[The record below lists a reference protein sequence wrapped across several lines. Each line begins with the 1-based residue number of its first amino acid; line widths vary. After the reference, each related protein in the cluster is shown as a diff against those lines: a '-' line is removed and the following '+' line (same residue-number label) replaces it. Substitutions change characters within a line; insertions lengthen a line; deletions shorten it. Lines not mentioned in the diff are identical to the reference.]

1 MNQANAAADKQKELT
16 ETRIGIELA
25 ANRGEAQLAEAQGLA
40 KRDVARAEGESRSKE
55 LLGKGEAARI
65 AQIGMSEAAVQLQ
78 KIRAYGDPRLFA
90 LNLVSEHFANSTQ
103 PLVPERLLV
112 MGEGQNGKSAEGGA
126 APAGG
131 AQGYSMLGQLLALL
145 LSEHSGMNIAEDK
158 DGGVEDLEKFTRQ
171 MVEKK
176 EGAGE
181 GEGK

>member
-1 MNQANAAADKQKELT
+1 LNQAYAAADKQKELT
-16 ETRIGIELA
+16 ETRIGIEVA

-40 KRDVARAEGESRSKE
+40 KRDVARAEGESKSKE

-112 MGEGQNGKSAEGGA
+112 MGEGKNGNGEAGA

-145 LSEHSGMNIAEDK
+145 LSEHSGVNIAQDK
-158 DGGVEDLEKFTRQ
+158 GGSVEDLEKFTRQ
-171 MVEKK
+171 MVGKR

-181 GEGK
+181 GK